1 MKCDKCQNK
10 AYCDEHVGIRR
21 ICKRNGYNGFVM
33 YTNADKIRSD
43 TDEELAEM
51 LCLVFGGSKPNEV
64 DDGND
69 GSQWLE
75 WLKAEVSG

>member
-1 MKCDKCQNK
+1 MM
-10 AYCDEHVGIRR
+10 EHCKG
-21 ICKRNGYNGFVM
+21 CKRYMKSCSGMSERTCNKHKLRIP
-33 YTNADKIRSD
+33 YTNADRIRSN

-75 WLKAEVSG
+75 WLKAEVSE